1 MDKREMLIAAA
12 VDTYE
17 LHSDNVGISRRGDDL
32 GGPAFPGLAEAM
44 AAAGYGEGEE
54 LQQFIEG
61 HEAEIWRRLGDNWF
75 DMHELHTE
83 A

>member
-1 MDKREMLIAAA
+1 
-12 VDTYE
+12 
-17 LHSDNVGISRRGDDL
+17 
-32 GGPAFPGLAEAM
+32 M

-75 DMHELHTE
+75 DMHELHPE